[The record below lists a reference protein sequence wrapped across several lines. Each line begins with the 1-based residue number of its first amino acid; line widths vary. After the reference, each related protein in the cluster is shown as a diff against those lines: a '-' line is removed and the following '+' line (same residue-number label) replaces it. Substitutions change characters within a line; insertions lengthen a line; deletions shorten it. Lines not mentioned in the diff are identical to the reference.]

1 MPMYEYI
8 HPDTGKIYEVI
19 RSYKDKHKK
28 FLAPDGKKCKVKE
41 IPSRVSG
48 WKGDK
53 EVFEADSD
61 YVKKCNPKYVK
72 FKDGH
77 RERYDPTKHC

>member
-1 MPMYEYI
+1 MPIYEYL
-8 HPDTGKIYEVI
+8 HPKTGKIYEEI
-19 RSYKDKHKK
+19 RSIKDRNKEYIS
-28 FLAPDGKKCKVKE
+28 PDGITCKRKE
-41 IPSRVSG
+41 VSSNFNG

-72 FKDGH
+72 FRDGH